1 MVSGLNFWDSEVWTF
16 VVTLAILLGAMLTAN
31 WLRQTVKFL
40 RKSLIPSPVL
50 GGFLVLFVDAAFKAI
65 FGHSMFVTSTLE
77 ALTYHGL
84 GLGFVALAWRHT
96 EKIKGK
102 KARRDVFN
110 TSTITV
116 GGYLIQGAVGL
127 IITIA
132 LFYLVGSYAASGV
145 LLPMGY
151 GQGPG
156 QAYNWGH
163 TFEMY
168 TEYTPFRYGTS
179 FGLTVAAMGF
189 IAASIGGVI
198 YLNKMREAGDKRAM
212 NDDAELMEDLSVEQV
227 TGKNEIPLAESMDK
241 MTVQIGLVFITY
253 FISYA
258 LMYGITL
265 LLDNAGSFVV
275 NTVKPLLWG
284 FNFLVGT
291 AVAVLLKSIGNGLR
305 KKGVM
310 KREYTNNFMLNRI
323 SGLMFDIMVVASI
336 AAIDLSA
343 FKHREF
349 WLPLLLVCIAGAVV
363 TYFYTKW
370 MCKRLFPD
378 YTEEM
383 FLAMYGMLTGTAS
396 TGIILL
402 REVDPLFKTPASHNV
417 IYQNLWSI
425 ILGAPMLL
433 LMGFVAR
440 SMTWT
445 WITLGATIVLFG
457 GIVLLQYRRSILAKM
472 KRDERRKARKA
483 Q

>member
-1 MVSGLNFWDSEVWTF
+1 MVNGALNFWDGEVWTF
-16 VVTLAILLGAMLTAN
+16 VVTLAILLGAMLLAN
-31 WLRQTVKFL
+31 CLRQNIKFI

-50 GGFLVLFVDAAFKAI
+50 GGFIALAADAAFKAI
-65 FGHSMFVTSTLE
+65 FGHSMFEVSTLE
-77 ALTYHGL
+77 ELTYHGL

-102 KARRDVFN
+102 KARRDVFF
-110 TSTITV
+110 TSTVTV
-116 GGYLIQGAVGL
+116 GGYLLQGIVGL
-127 IITIA
+127 IITIV
-132 LFYLVGSYAASGV
+132 LFYLIGSYAAGGV

-168 TEYTPFRYGTS
+168 QDYVAFEHGTS

-189 IAASIGGVI
+189 IAASVGGVI
-198 YLNKMREAGDKRAM
+198 FLNKLRAAGDKRTL
-212 NDDAELMEDLSVEQV
+212 NDDNETVEDLTAEQI

-241 MTVQIGLVFITY
+241 MTVQVGLVFITY

-258 LMYGITL
+258 AMVGLTV
-265 LLDNAGSFVV
+265 LLDRGGTFVI
-275 NTVKPLLWG
+275 NTIKPLLWG

-291 AVAVLLKSIGNGLR
+291 AVAVLLKGIGNGLR
-305 KKGVM
+305 KKNIIQ
-310 KREYTNNFMLNRI
+310 REYTNNFMLNRF
-323 SGLMFDIMVVASI
+323 SGLMFDLMVVASI

-343 FKHREF
+343 FRYKEF
-349 WLPLLLVCIAGAVV
+349 WLPLLLICVAGAFA
-363 TYFYTKW
+363 TYFYTQW
-370 MCKRLFPD
+370 VCRYLFPD
-378 YTEEM
+378 YSDEM

-402 REVDPLFKTPASHNV
+402 REIDPKFDTPASHNI

-440 SMTWT
+440 SMIWT
-445 WITLGATIVLFG
+445 WITLAAIIVLFVG
-457 GIVLLQYRRSILAKM
+457 MIFIQSRRI
-472 KRDERRKARKA
+472 RKNK
-483 Q
+483 